1 MTTERITTSHHD
13 LMELD
18 RVFVSRYTEDGQ
30 TVIVS
35 DLIVTEV
42 REKALKLQHERINIS
57 CWVPKSALV
66 LDENY
71 RSAQALRFASW
82 FTPSEWYGKLEQH
95 VGLPF

>member
-1 MTTERITTSHHD
+1 MTTVRITAANHD
-13 LMELD
+13 LTELD
-18 RVFVSRYTEDGQ
+18 RVFVSRYAEDGSMI
-30 TVIVS
+30 IVS

-42 REKALKLQHERINIS
+42 REKALKLSHERINIS
-57 CWVPKSALV
+57 CWIPKTALV

-71 RSAQALRFASW
+71 KSAQALRFARW

>member
-1 MTTERITTSHHD
+1 MTTAANHD
-13 LMELD
+13 LTELD
-18 RVFVSRYTEDGQ
+18 RVFISRYSDDNV
-30 TVIVS
+30 VIVS

-57 CWVPKSALV
+57 CWIPKTALV
-66 LDENY
+66 LDESY